1 MSSGLFSRVPECF
14 RRREARFLV
23 SLTRGV
29 HEIPV
34 IVGEGMRHAVG
45 RKGAATTQGV
55 LRGVVFGGTFFLAGC
70 TALLTGGTD
79 GEGSGGP
86 PGAEGPP
93 PPYAPPVG
101 PLRRLTRTQFR
112 NALRDVTGIEVDI
125 AGLDADSF
133 DGDLAAVGASTVV
146 TSSRGVELYHAAIEG
161 VTDQLFSSNGVRD
174 GFVGCVPAAPNDACT
189 SGFLER
195 LARRAWRRPANSEE
209 LGQLANV
216 ATVAATELSD
226 PFEGARWATVAVL
239 ESPNF
244 LYRPELGEAKADGSY
259 RLTAF
264 EVATRVAFLVWNGPP
279 DDELLDAAAGGL
291 LGTPEGLL
299 AQVDRLLAAPKG
311 REAASAFAEDFMR
324 LDRVVTQPKD
334 TALFPEYGPS
344 LQNAMVQDMRE
355 VWALVAFDDDASVL
369 DVFSTKRAFVNAELA
384 ELYGL
389 DATGLDA
396 TTFRAMTLPAET
408 PRLGVLGKPGFLSQF
423 ANQKEGSPTLRGKFI
438 REALMCEHVSPPPEA
453 VALEIPESINGVPST
468 KRDRLALH
476 RSSPGCAGCHAL
488 MDPLGLPLETYD
500 AIGRYRTTEQGLPID
515 SSGEFDG
522 VPVADATELGVV
534 MSESE
539 KVAECI
545 VRKFYS
551 YAVGH
556 DERDVDATVV
566 DALATSFAESG
577 HHLRSLVRA
586 LVTSDAFTSV
596 APQL

>member
-1 MSSGLFSRVPECF
+1 MGD
-14 RRREARFLV
+14 
-23 SLTRGV
+23 
-29 HEIPV
+29 
-34 IVGEGMRHAVG
+34 AVG
-45 RKGAATTQGV
+45 RSREGTTNRALLG
-55 LRGVVFGGTFFLAGC
+55 LVFGGALFLAGC
-70 TALLTGGTD
+70 TALL
-79 GEGSGGP
+79 SGGNEGTGNG
-86 PGAEGPP
+86 GAGGVDRPP
-93 PPYAPPVG
+93 PPYAAPAG

-112 NALRDVTGIEVDI
+112 NALFDLTGLEVDI
-125 AGLDADSF
+125 ASLDADSF

-146 TSSRGVELYHAAIEG
+146 TSSRGVELYHAAVEEL
-161 VTDQLFSSNGVRD
+161 VERLFAVPSSREA
-174 GFVGCVPAAPNDACT
+174 FVGCAPAAANDACT
-189 SGFLER
+189 AGFLER
-195 LARRAWRRPANSEE
+195 FARRAWRRPASTEE
-209 LGQLANV
+209 LTQLAGV

-226 PFEGARWATVAVL
+226 PVEGVRWATVAIL

-244 LYRPELGEAKADGSY
+244 LYRPELGEATPDGAY

-264 EVATRVAFLVWNGPP
+264 EVATRVAFLVWNAPP
-279 DDELLDAAAGGL
+279 DDALLDAAASGR
-291 LGTPEGLL
+291 LGTPEGLI
-299 AQVDRLLAAPKG
+299 AEVDRLLAAPQG

-334 TALFPEYGPS
+334 GELFPEYGPA
-344 LQNAMVQDMRE
+344 LQSAMVRDMRE
-355 VWALVAFDDDASVL
+355 VWALVAFDDDASML
-369 DVFSTKRAFVNAELA
+369 EVFSTKRAFVNAELA
-384 ELYGL
+384 ALYGL
-389 DATGLDA
+389 DATGLDS
-396 TTFRAMTLPAET
+396 TTFRAMTLPPEA
-408 PRLGVLGKPGFLSQF
+408 PRLGILGKPGFLSQF

-438 REALMCEHVSPPPEA
+438 REALLCEHVSPPPEA

-534 MSESE
+534 TSESD

-556 DERDVDATVV
+556 EERDVDATVI
-566 DALATSFAESG
+566 DALTTSFAESG

-586 LVTSDAFTSV
+586 LVTNDAFTSV
-596 APQL
+596 APPL